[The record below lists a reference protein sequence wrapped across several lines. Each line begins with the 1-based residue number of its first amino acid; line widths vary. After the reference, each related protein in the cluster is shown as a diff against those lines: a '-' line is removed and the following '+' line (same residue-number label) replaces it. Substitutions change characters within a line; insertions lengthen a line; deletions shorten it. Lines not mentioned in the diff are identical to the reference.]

1 MSALELSQ
9 QIEHRVLDAMGRR
22 CPSTS
27 GSLSSRP
34 QLQQQQQQ
42 QQQQQHWVAIA
53 GGPGSGKTSLATLL
67 AERLASVHGLRVC
80 VIPMDGYHY
89 YRRELDAM
97 DDPAQAH
104 ARRGA
109 AFTFNAPRLLRDLG
123 AARHTGAGAFPGFDH
138 AVGDPCEGE
147 IVLAHEADVVLVE
160 GLYLLLREPEP
171 WSQLLPLFDTAV
183 FVTCAEQE
191 ARRRII
197 ARHRA
202 AWNWG
207 HAQAAERADA
217 NDLPNGR
224 AVIAASER
232 DPARVLC
239 LESRLDVERFGGG
252 GGGSGGGGGGGGGG
266 SAGGAAAV
274 AGAEAGAGGE
284 RAAARARGL
293 VAAAVLNV
301 AVLSRLGT

>member
-22 CPSTS
+22 RPS
-27 GSLSSRP
+27 GSGASSSRP
-34 QLQQQQQQ
+34 RQS
-42 QQQQQHWVAIA
+42 QHWVAIA

-67 AERLASVHGLRVC
+67 AERLASAHGLRVC

-123 AARHTGAGAFPGFDH
+123 AARRTGAGAFPGFDH

-147 IVLAHEADVVLVE
+147 IALAPEADVVLVE

-183 FVTCAEQE
+183 FVTCAEPE

-207 HAQAAERADA
+207 HEQAAERADA

-239 LESRLDVERFGGG
+239 LESRLDVERFGC
-252 GGGSGGGGGGGGGG
+252 GSGGGGGGGG
-266 SAGGAAAV
+266 SAGGAAAAATC
-274 AGAEAGAGGE
+274 AGAGAGGE

-293 VAAAVLNV
+293 VAAAVLLHASV
-301 AVLSRLGT
+301 HWLGKLITPNLT